1 MADGLELRPR
11 LSRLSMMY
19 YDVYDVE
26 PHVFCPRKPNVH
38 DATRSEAGTNASV
51 TFSLASRHRRLAVT
65 ILQSFVRVPPYASLT
80 LNFST
85 QIEVVMMMIFLVQ
98 ATARRRAVVAL
109 CWPKL
114 MPIHSRPGNR
124 QLSAITASPNTSLLS
139 RNIPGFRG
147 GRKKGFFFVS
157 ISDPF

>member
-1 MADGLELRPR
+1 
-11 LSRLSMMY
+11 
-19 YDVYDVE
+19 
-26 PHVFCPRKPNVH
+26 
-38 DATRSEAGTNASV
+38 
-51 TFSLASRHRRLAVT
+51 
-65 ILQSFVRVPPYASLT
+65 
-80 LNFST
+80 
-85 QIEVVMMMIFLVQ
+85 MMMIFLVQ

-147 GRKKGFFFVS
+147 GRKKGFFSVS